1 MSSVTP
7 PLDVTGLL
15 APLVAAV
22 VPVDARARAAAEARL
37 ATLAVPPGS
46 LGQVGALAVQLAAI
60 TGTCPPP
67 EPRRGLLVVAA
78 GDHGVHGRGV
88 TPWPQ
93 SLSATLAATLA
104 RGGGAASVLAADAVV
119 DVAVLDVG
127 LATDVPTT
135 VGDLPRLHHRRV
147 RAGTRDLV
155 AEDAMTPDEV
165 VEAVRAGAAVVDAAV
180 GHGVDGILLGDVGL
194 ANTTSSALMVA
205 ALTGHGAEDVT
216 GRGSGIDDAMLLTK
230 RRTIAAALDR
240 HRRQHGDDADA
251 WTVLGSLGGFEHA
264 ALVGAML
271 AAAARHVPVV
281 LDGLISD
288 AAALVAA
295 RACPAVV
302 DHLVAGHRSTEPAA
316 PLSLAHLGLV
326 PLLALDLRVG
336 EGTGAVLAWPLLAR
350 AANLLARAATLDDL
364 GLAP

>member
-1 MSSVTP
+1 MSSLPSILDDTD
-7 PLDVTGLL
+7 PLPG
-15 APLVAAV
+15 LVAAV
-22 VPVDARARAAAEARL
+22 TPVDTGARAAAEARL

-46 LGQVGALAVQLAAI
+46 LGGVGALAVRLAGI
-60 TGTCPPP
+60 TSTCPPP

-93 SLSATLAATLA
+93 SLSAALAGTLA
-104 RGGGAASVLAADAVV
+104 RGRGAASVLAAGADV

-127 LATDVPTT
+127 LATEVPSDTR
-135 VGDLPRLHHRRV
+135 LSRLHRRRV

-155 AEDAMTPDEV
+155 DEDAMAPDEV
-165 VEAVRAGAAVVDAAV
+165 AEAVRAGAAIVHGAVDD
-180 GHGVDGILLGDVGL
+180 GTGGILLGDVGL
-194 ANTTSSALMVA
+194 ANTTPSALLVA
-205 ALTGHGAEDVT
+205 ALTGHGAAEVT
-216 GRGSGIDDAMLLTK
+216 GRGSGIDDAMLDTK
-230 RRTIAAALDR
+230 RRTIVAALDR

-251 WTVLGSLGGFEHA
+251 WSVLGSLGGFEHA

-281 LDGLISD
+281 LDGLISG

-295 RACPAVV
+295 HACPAVV
-302 DHLVAGHRSTEPAA
+302 DHLVAGHCSTEPAA
-316 PLSLAHLGLV
+316 TLALDHLGLA

-336 EGTGAVLAWPLLAR
+336 EGTGAVLAWPLLVQ
-350 AANLLARAATLDDL
+350 AATVLTHAATLDDL
-364 GLAP
+364 GLSP